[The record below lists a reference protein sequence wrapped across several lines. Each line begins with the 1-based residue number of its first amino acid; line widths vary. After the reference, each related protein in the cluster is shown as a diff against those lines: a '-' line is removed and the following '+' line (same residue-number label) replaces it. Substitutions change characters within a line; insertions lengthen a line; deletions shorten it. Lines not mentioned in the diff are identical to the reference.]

1 MNSGAESMES
11 IFVGIGAGG
20 IFPVSVGRS
29 CDGLLCCSVVFVLLF
44 LMVLGV
50 VIVGRKIVT
59 LCISLVVTNIIR
71 GVMEF
76 GGNKVLFRGR
86 GVTMVILAEVVA
98 ELSVCSCLEV
108 RVTLGRSEQIV

>member
-1 MNSGAESMES
+1 
-11 IFVGIGAGG
+11 
-20 IFPVSVGRS
+20 
-29 CDGLLCCSVVFVLLF
+29 
-44 LMVLGV
+44 
-50 VIVGRKIVT
+50 
-59 LCISLVVTNIIR
+59 
-71 GVMEF
+71 MEF